1 VSDNL
6 WEKAEDVHA
15 EELVQEFYAQRKTN
29 KDKARK

>member
-1 VSDNL
+1 MSDNS

-15 EELVQEFYAQRKTN
+15 EELVKEFYAWRKTN